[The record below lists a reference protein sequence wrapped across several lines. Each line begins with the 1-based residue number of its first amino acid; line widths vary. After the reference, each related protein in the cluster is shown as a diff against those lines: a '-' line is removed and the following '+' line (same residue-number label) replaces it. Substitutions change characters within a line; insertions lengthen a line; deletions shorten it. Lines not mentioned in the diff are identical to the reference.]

1 MKPFEGTEAYKAGYE
16 AGYKDGQ
23 GEWIEFEMPSEED
36 MYLVAW
42 LPADRRCVYDHYY
55 ELLQWNGTGWDDAID
70 RTGKPM
76 RIIAWRKLP
85 DFYKEDE

>member
-1 MKPFEGTEAYKAGYE
+1 MKPFEGTEAYKAGY
-16 AGYKDGQ
+16 KDGQ
-23 GEWIEFEMPSEED
+23 GEWIPMEFEQPEEED

-55 ELLQWNGTGWDDAID
+55 ELLQWNGTGWDDAVD
-70 RTGKPM
+70 CTGGPM
-76 RIIAWRKLP
+76 EIIAWRKLP